1 MDGATEE
8 IVALLG
14 VMGLGLALGQVA
26 WRGISLGTSGVV
38 FVALVAGHYGFEV
51 PKAAGSAGVI
61 LFVYCLGIGA
71 GPMFLRTFFQQG
83 KPLALMAV
91 AMIVSGGFVAWL
103 AARQLGLSAGLAS
116 GLFSGAL
123 TSTPA
128 LAAATEQLQSDPE
141 VAVGFGIAYPFGVV
155 GVILFVQLLPRFSE
169 GQPEESTESADAN
182 RDRLPISRMMVRVIN
197 PGVVGKRL
205 RDVSAIARANCQV
218 SRMLVDGKLR
228 PIPASFCLDQGQRLL
243 VVGTRPRLADVAE
256 VLGEPCE
263 DVDYVLDL
271 EREHRRVVVTSPKLI
286 GQTLAELHL
295 LSRYGVTIS
304 RISRQDVEFV
314 PSPDE
319 RIQFGDAL
327 TAVGESQGLD
337 QFVHFAGHR
346 ERTLDETDLISLA
359 TGLVLGIVV
368 GSFKLSLGTKS
379 ISLGLAGGPLLV
391 GLVLGHLGRIGPI
404 VPRMPRAAR
413 FLLAEIGLALF
424 LAQAGSQA
432 GGKFVE
438 VMREHG
444 IALPLASIA
453 IVTVPL
459 LVGLLIARFVLKLGV
474 WEMCGGMCGAMTST
488 PGLGA
493 VTSATDSSVPATSY
507 AAVYPLALILVTML
521 APVLIA
527 QLS

>member
-1 MDGATEE
+1 MDGSNEE
-8 IVALLG
+8 IVALFG
-14 VMGLGLALGQVA
+14 VMGIGLALGQVA

-38 FVALVAGHYGFEV
+38 FVALIAGHFGFQVPKVAGSV
-51 PKAAGSAGVI
+51 GVV
-61 LFVYCLGIGA
+61 LFVYCLGIGT
-71 GPMFLRTFFQQG
+71 GPSFLRTFFQQG
-83 KPLALMAV
+83 KQLAVMAV
-91 AMIVSGGFVAWL
+91 AMILAGGFVAWL
-103 AARQLGLSAGLAS
+103 AASLLHLSPGLAS
-116 GLFSGAL
+116 GLFSGAM

-128 LAAATEQLQSDPE
+128 LAAAAEQLPSDPE
-141 VAVGFGIAYPFGVV
+141 VAVGFGIAYPFGVI
-155 GVILFVQLLPRFSE
+155 GVILFVQFMPRYSAGLPTTSS
-169 GQPEESTESADAN
+169 QSTEGGDQ
-182 RDRLPISRMMVRVIN
+182 PISRMMIHVMN

-205 RDVSAIARANCQV
+205 RDIAAISHANCQV
-218 SRMLVDGKLR
+218 SRLLVDGKLK
-228 PIPASFCLDQGQRLL
+228 PIPASFCLAPGQQVL
-243 VVGTRPRLADVAE
+243 VVGARRHIREVAE

-271 EREHRRVVVTSPKLI
+271 ERQHRRVVVNSKEMI

-304 RISRQDVEFV
+304 RITRQDIEFV
-314 PSPDE
+314 PNPQE
-319 RIQFGDAL
+319 RIQYGDAL
-327 TAVGESQGLD
+327 TAVGELQGLD
-337 QFVHFAGHR
+337 QFVRFAGHR

-359 TGLVLGIVV
+359 AGLVLGIVV
-368 GSFKLSLGTKS
+368 GSLKLTLGSKS

-391 GLVLGHLGRIGPI
+391 GLILGHLGRIGPI

-413 FLLAEIGLALF
+413 FLLSEIGLALF

-432 GGKFVE
+432 GSEFVA
-438 VMREHG
+438 VIQEHG
-444 IALPLASIA
+444 IALPLAAIA

-459 LVGLLIARFVLKLGV
+459 LVGLLVARFLFGLGL

-493 VTSATDSSVPATSY
+493 VTSSVDSSVPATSY
-507 AAVYPLALILVTML
+507 AAVYPLALILITIL